1 MIRIDKAIVVKVDL
15 NGSVIRQVYVV
26 ITQFNLFASER
37 QTRFCFQHRT
47 TNHNRLLFKQRLV
60 EFQSIK
66 NYNRLDVLWI
76 LQDLRELPAAYAQED
91 VSLAIV
97 IDVSRHLSVKH
108 FLLLIYSFLAHEQRL
123 LKIYVA

>member
-1 MIRIDKAIVVKVDL
+1 M
-15 NGSVIRQVYVV
+15 
-26 ITQFNLFASER
+26 
-37 QTRFCFQHRT
+37 
-47 TNHNRLLFKQRLV
+47 
-60 EFQSIK
+60 FQSIK

-76 LQDLRELPAAYAQED
+76 LQDLRELPATYAQED

-97 IDVSRHLSVKH
+97 IDVSRNLGVKH